1 MYRTLSCDLF
11 CLYRLSSYGKFW
23 IVSVSSFVSLGNV
36 FHVSQVFTA
45 CHKVVRQMKAGRHC
59 LL

>member
-1 MYRTLSCDLF
+1 MYRTLSCYLF
-11 CLYRLSSYGKFW
+11 AYTVFHHMVSFW
-23 IVSVSSFVSLGNV
+23 IVSVSSFVSLGNA

-45 CHKVVRQMKAGRHC
+45 CRKVVRQMKAGRQC